1 MGNIVILAGSSRR
14 GGNTDLLARAF
25 AEGAEKRNRVEL
37 ISVADTKVNPCIGCN
52 SCAAS
57 EGNRCFQQDDMQA
70 VYEKL
75 AHADTVAVASPV
87 YFYGLSAQLK
97 AIVDRLHTPMRNRF
111 PIKRLALLLAA
122 ADPDPAVFDAILAQY
137 RMILD
142 YFKLENAG
150 VVLAPGVPAAGD
162 IKGKRALDEA
172 YELGSRL
179 A

>member
-25 AEGAEKRNRVEL
+25 AEGAEKHNHVEL
-37 ISVADTKVNPCIGCN
+37 ISVADTKVNPCVGCN
-52 SCAAS
+52 SCAAC
-57 EGNRCFQQDDMQA
+57 EGNRCFQQDDMQR

-75 AHADTVAVASPV
+75 MHADTVAVASPV